1 MHKLHRNKPSTSV
14 HAHTRACMQAYT
26 HTDAHACKRT
36 HAHKPACKRVIQ
48 TYTRICTICIE
59 TKSTNSTN
67 TACTVR
73 SICTYGERMYMTL
86 KCSVRSARMAQAHP
100 FLRCYM
106 HPQRIPAF
114 WENTCPEKT
123 RKDRV
128 SLATPKKTPVL
139 AIKRRARRALRSD
152 LLVHSSRVLALSRQT
167 RCFLLFELL
176 SPP

>member
-73 SICTYGERMYMTL
+73 SICTYGVRMYNLVHDTIL
-86 KCSVRSARMAQAHP
+86 CAFGEFPTRHPARLAARRTCGRCRKCSA
-100 FLRCYM
+100 
-106 HPQRIPAF
+106 
-114 WENTCPEKT
+114 
-123 RKDRV
+123 
-128 SLATPKKTPVL
+128 
-139 AIKRRARRALRSD
+139 AIKRRQRRALRSD

>member
-14 HAHTRACMQAYT
+14 YAHTRACMQAYT

-48 TYTRICTICIE
+48 TYTRICTIRIE

-128 SLATPKKTPVL
+128 SLATPKRTPVTPSTSAPSL
-139 AIKRRARRALRSD
+139 SRCPQRRASSARRFQQSLYDTLRTKTFHALM
-152 LLVHSSRVLALSRQT
+152 
-167 RCFLLFELL
+167 
-176 SPP
+176 

>member
-1 MHKLHRNKPSTSV
+1 
-14 HAHTRACMQAYT
+14 MQAYT
-26 HTDAHACKRT
+26 HTHAHACKRT

-48 TYTRICTICIE
+48 TYTRICRIRIE

-73 SICTYGERMYMTL
+73 SICTYGVRMYMTL
-86 KCSVRSARMAQAHP
+86 RCSVRSARMAQAHP

-114 WENTCPEKT
+114 WENTCPEKP

-128 SLATPKKTPVL
+128 SLLTPKKTPVL